1 MSASLAGSK
10 SPFGVPFVEVD
21 EVESLEDHNNEHDAE
36 DGEIACSVSDAH
48 ALIFDSPMRPVWK
61 TGSSDS
67 R

>member
-21 EVESLEDHNNEHDAE
+21 EVESLKDYNNEHDAE
-36 DGEIACSVSDAH
+36 DGEIAYVVSDPRNVF
-48 ALIFDSPMRPVWK
+48 LDSPMRPVWN